1 MGNRISIHSNHQAI
15 LLYNSPRNKWED
27 KTDSISAMYEAYYYG
42 NRTGYDVYFRG
53 GSGKFFYPLEKVRIL
68 TKKQTID
75 IRKQDVYV
83 EGHQVIARQVDA
95 FEQGYYRVQSSVRNY
110 FGRQVRFKNNHYRE
124 IYRYF
129 KSLAQYANS
138 VAEENSPLSFL
149 SQSYLRLD
157 NDVPDS
163 VLSDYLQGNVRALTQ
178 KQRLILPFD
187 YNQSQAKAITSA
199 LQFNISVIEGPPGTG
214 KTQTILNLIANILY
228 SGKNCAV
235 ISNNNTAVENVYEKL
250 EEEKLEFLAARLGS
264 KTNVI
269 QFFETDQ
276 QDTLT
281 EFLKHKPLP
290 LTEKELK
297 QMDVLSQSIKKIQD
311 MEVETA
317 VLESQLIELQHEKR
331 YYELVSDNSLGLNVG
346 LSSAVYLSLL
356 LRLQEPRKLW
366 FYERWLMAFRL
377 RVKIRDKDIN
387 ALIRSVEQLYY
398 ISRTREITQ
407 QIESNKQ
414 YLKSQRKEQITK
426 ELQMLYR
433 KSLEH
438 HIHQYYSKQ
447 SVVTSFTAA
456 DYIQNYQEFI
466 QCYPV
471 VLSTTHSLLNNA
483 PRGFCFD
490 YLIIDEASQC
500 DLLSCTL
507 AMSCATNLVVVGDS
521 RQLQQIDEEM
531 LFEQSELLANQY
543 EVPQAYRYSSNSILK
558 SVKEAMKTVPTTL
571 LKEHYRCAPDIINF
585 CNKMFYDG
593 ELIAMTKNTGNHLQI
608 IKTVE
613 GNHARSNPSTN
624 GSGLYNQ
631 REIDEIADLV
641 RENNSK
647 SVGII
652 TPFRYQADLL
662 TQQIVSENVEADTI
676 HKFQGRQKEEVILS
690 FVVNSLDQDP
700 NKEKSRLYNFVTNE
714 KLLNVAISRGQKKVT
729 AIVADKVYHSENN
742 VISDFIKYAEY
753 LYGTKV
759 TKQST
764 ITSVFDLLYS
774 EQSNILLEKYK
785 NRPHEHI
792 TELLIC
798 ELIDNLLVDYYK
810 IGYAMHVRLSSIV
823 KTTDDFT
830 EDEQKYILHPWTHV
844 DFLFYN
850 KVSKQKL
857 FVLEVDGIKYHE
869 QDKKQAE
876 HDRIKDKILSVN
888 KIQVYR
894 FKTNQSKEKE
904 RLKEILNNF
913 DY

>member
-1 MGNRISIHSNHQAI
+1 MGNRISIHPNNQAV
-15 LLYNSPRNKWED
+15 LLYNSPRDKWED

-42 NRTGYDVYFRG
+42 NHTGYDIYFRG
-53 GSGKFFYPLEKVRIL
+53 GSGKFFYPHEKIKIL
-68 TKKQTID
+68 SKKQTID

-95 FEQGYYRVQSSVRNY
+95 FEQGYFRVQSSVRTY
-110 FGRQVRFKNNHYRE
+110 FGRQVSFKNNHYRE

-129 KSLAQYANS
+129 KSLAQNANS
-138 VAEENSPLSFL
+138 VAEENSPLDFL

-157 NDVPDS
+157 NEVPDS
-163 VLSDYLQGNVRALTQ
+163 VLSDYLQGIVRSLNP

-199 LQFNISVIEGPPGTG
+199 LQWNISVIEGPPGTG
-214 KTQTILNLIANILY
+214 KTQTIMNLIANILY

-264 KTNVI
+264 RTNVI

-276 QDTLT
+276 KDMLT
-281 EFLKHKPLP
+281 EFLRQKPLT

-297 QMDVLSQSIKKIQD
+297 QMDVLSQTIKRIQD
-311 MEVETA
+311 TEVETA

-331 YYELVSDNSLGLNVG
+331 YYELVTDNPLRMKDN
-346 LSSAVYLSLL
+346 LSSTIYLSLI
-356 LRLQEPRKLW
+356 LRLQESRKLW

-377 RVKIRDKDIN
+377 GLKRWN
-387 ALIRSVEQLYY
+387 ANLNDLIRSIEQLYY
-398 ISRTREITQ
+398 TSRTRELTQ
-407 QIESNKQ
+407 QIESNKR

-426 ELQMLYR
+426 ELQVLYR

-438 HIHQYYSKQ
+438 QIYQHYSKQ
-447 SVVTSFTAA
+447 PIREFTAN
-456 DYIQNYQEFI
+456 DYRQNFNEFL
-466 QCYPV
+466 QRYPV
-471 VLSTTHSLLNNA
+471 VLSTSHSLLNNA

-490 YLIIDEASQC
+490 YLIIDEASQG
-500 DLLSCTL
+500 DLLSSTL
-507 AMSCATNLVVVGDS
+507 AMSCANNLVVVGDS

-531 LFEQSELLANQY
+531 LFDQSELLANQY
-543 EVPQAYRYSSNSILK
+543 DVPQSYRYSSNSILK
-558 SVKEAMKTVPTTL
+558 SVKEAVKTVPTTL

-585 CNKMFYDG
+585 CNKMFYGG

-613 GNHARSNPSTN
+613 GNHARSNPKPN

-631 REIDEIADLV
+631 REIDEIADLL

-662 TQQIVSENVEADTI
+662 TQRFVSDTVEADTI

-690 FVVNSLDQDP
+690 FVVNALEQDP

-742 VISDFIKYAEY
+742 IISDFIKYAEY
-753 LYGTKV
+753 LYGTEV
-759 TKQST
+759 TKQSN

-785 NRPHEHI
+785 NRPNEHK
-792 TELLIC
+792 TELLMC
-798 ELIDNLLVDYYK
+798 ELIEKLLVDYNK
-810 IGYAMHVRLSSIV
+810 IGYAMHIRLGSIV
-823 KTTDDFT
+823 KTTDDFKV
-830 EDEQKYILHPWTHV
+830 EEQKYILHPWTHV

-857 FVLEVDGIKYHE
+857 FVLEIDGIKYHE

-876 HDRIKDKILSVN
+876 HDRIKDKVLLVN

-904 RLKEILNNF
+904 RLKEILNYY

>member
-1 MGNRISIHSNHQAI
+1 MNEGISIHQNNQAVI
-15 LLYNSPRNKWED
+15 LYNSSRDKWED
-27 KTDSISAMYEAYYYG
+27 RTDSILKISKAYLYG
-42 NRTGYDVYFRG
+42 NHTGYDVYFRG
-53 GSGKFFYPLEKVRIL
+53 GSGKFFYKLEKVKIL
-68 TKKQTID
+68 SKKQTID
-75 IRKQDVYV
+75 IQKQDVYV

-95 FEQGYYRVQSSVRNY
+95 FEQGYYRVLSTARSY
-110 FGRQVRFKNNHYRE
+110 FGTHVSFKNNQYKA

-129 KSLAQYANS
+129 KSLAQYANN

-149 SQSYLRLD
+149 SQSYLRLGSE
-157 NDVPDS
+157 VPDS
-163 VLSDYLQGNVRALTQ
+163 VLSDYLQGNVHSLNY
-178 KQRLILPFD
+178 KKRLILPFD
-187 YNQSQAKAITSA
+187 FNQSQAKAIKSA

-264 KTNVI
+264 KTNVL
-269 QFFETDQ
+269 QFFETDKF
-276 QDTLT
+276 DLLK
-281 EFLKHKPLP
+281 EFMGQNIIP
-290 LTEKELK
+290 LTETELK
-297 QMDVLSQSIKKIQD
+297 QMDELSQSIKIIQD
-311 MEVETA
+311 MEVDTA

-331 YYELVSDNSLGLNVG
+331 YYELVSENSLNLNVK
-346 LSSAVYLSLL
+346 LSSTVYLSLL

-377 RVKIRDKDIN
+377 RIKRWNTDIN
-387 ALIRSVEQLYY
+387 DLIRSVEQQYY
-398 ISRTREITQ
+398 ISRTKELTQ

-414 YLKSQRKEQITK
+414 YLKSQHKDKITK
-426 ELQMLYR
+426 ELQELYR
-433 KSLEH
+433 KSLEQ
-438 HIHQYYSKQ
+438 HIHQHYSEQ
-447 SVVTSFTAA
+447 AVITYSA
-456 DYIQNYQEFI
+456 DDYKHDFKGFLQR
-466 QCYPV
+466 YPV
-471 VLSTTHSLLNNA
+471 VLSTSQSLLNNA

-490 YLIIDEASQC
+490 YLIIDEASQG
-500 DLLSCTL
+500 DLLSSTL

-531 LFEQSELLANQY
+531 LFEQSEILANQY

-558 SVKEAMKTVPTTL
+558 SVKEAVKTVPTTL

-585 CNKMFYDG
+585 CNKMFYNG
-593 ELIAMTKNTGNHLQI
+593 ELVAMTKNTGKHLQV

-613 GNHARSNPSTN
+613 GNHARSNPNIN

-631 REIDEIADLV
+631 REIDEIASMLND
-641 RENNSK
+641 NDSK

-652 TPFRYQADLL
+652 SPFRYQADLL
-662 TQQIVSENVEADTI
+662 TRQFTSKNIEADTI
-676 HKFQGRQKEEVILS
+676 HKFQGRQKEEVIMS

-742 VISDFIKYAEY
+742 IISDFIKYAEY
-753 LYGTKV
+753 LYGNNATKE
-759 TKQST
+759 ST

-774 EQSNILLEKYK
+774 EQSKALLEKYK
-785 NRPHEHI
+785 NRPNEHK
-792 TELLIC
+792 TELLMC
-798 ELIDNLLVDYYK
+798 EMIDNLLVDYHK
-810 IGYAMHVRLSSIV
+810 IGYAMHIRLSSIV
-823 KTTDDFT
+823 KTTVEFT
-830 EDEQKYILHPWTHV
+830 EAEQKYIYHPWTHV

-850 KVSKQKL
+850 KVSKQIL

-876 HDRIKDKILSVN
+876 HDRIKDKVLIANNL
-888 KIQVYR
+888 QVHR

-904 RLKEILNNF
+904 RLNDILKAF

>member
-1 MGNRISIHSNHQAI
+1 MGNRIFINPNNQAV
-15 LLYNSPRNKWED
+15 LLYNSSRSKWED
-27 KTDSISAMYEAYYYG
+27 KTDSIFAIYNAFYYG
-42 NRTGYDVYFRG
+42 NHTGYDIYFHNG
-53 GSGKFFYPLEKVRIL
+53 NGKFFYPLEKVKIL
-68 TKKQTID
+68 SKKQTID

-83 EGHQVIARQVDA
+83 EGYQVIARQVDD
-95 FEQGYYRVQSSVRNY
+95 FGQGYYRVKSSVRTY
-110 FGRQVRFKNNHYRE
+110 FGKQVSFKSNHYKE

-138 VAEENSPLSFL
+138 VAEEKSPLSFL

-157 NDVPDS
+157 NEVPDA
-163 VLSDYLQGNVRALTQ
+163 VLSDYLQGNARSLNQ
-178 KQRLILPFD
+178 PERLILPFD
-187 YNQSQAKAITSA
+187 YNQSQVRAIKSA
-199 LQFNISVIEGPPGTG
+199 FQWNISIIEGPPGTG

-264 KTNVI
+264 KTNVL

-276 QDTLT
+276 QDFLT
-281 EFLKHKPLP
+281 EFLEQMLIP
-290 LTEKELK
+290 LTEKELER
-297 QMDVLSQSIKKIQD
+297 MDVLSETIRKIQD

-331 YYELVSDNSLGLNVG
+331 YYELVSENPLILNVG
-346 LSSAVYLSLL
+346 LSSDSYLSIL
-356 LRLQEPRKLW
+356 LRLQEPRKIW

-377 RVKIRDKDIN
+377 RLKKWNTDMN
-387 ALIRSVEQLYY
+387 ELIRSVEQQYY
-398 ISRTREITQ
+398 ISRTKELTR

-414 YLKSQRKEQITK
+414 YLKSQHKDQIK
-426 ELQMLYR
+426 KDLQVLYR
-433 KSLEH
+433 KSLEQ
-438 HIHQYYSKQ
+438 HIHLHYSKQ
-447 SVVTSFTAA
+447 TVKTYSA
-456 DYIQNYQEFI
+456 DDYKLDFKGFLQR
-466 QCYPV
+466 YPV
-471 VLSTTHSLLNNA
+471 VLSTSQSLLNNA

-490 YLIIDEASQC
+490 YLIIDEASQG
-500 DLLSCTL
+500 DLLSSTL

-531 LFEQSELLANQY
+531 LFDYSELLANKF

-558 SVKEAMKTVPTTL
+558 SVKEAVKAVPVTL

-585 CNKMFYDG
+585 CNKMFYNG

-613 GNHARSNPSTN
+613 GNHARSNPNAN

-631 REIDEIADLV
+631 REIDEITSLLND
-641 RENNSK
+641 NNSK

-662 TQQIVSENVEADTI
+662 ARQFALDTIEADTI

-742 VISDFIKYAEY
+742 IISDFIKYAEY
-753 LYGTKV
+753 LYGTDV
-759 TKQST
+759 TKEST

-785 NRPHEHI
+785 NRPDEHK
-792 TELLIC
+792 TELLMC
-798 ELIDNLLVDYYK
+798 EIIDSLLVDYNK

-823 KTTDDFT
+823 KTTNDFT
-830 EDEQKYILHPWTHV
+830 EAEQKYILHPWTHV

-876 HDRIKDKILSVN
+876 HDGIKDKILHAN
-888 KIQVYR
+888 NIPIYR
-894 FKTNQSKEKE
+894 FKTNQSNEKE
-904 RLKEILNNF
+904 RLKAILKDF

>member
-1 MGNRISIHSNHQAI
+1 MGESISIHPNNQAV
-15 LLYNSPRNKWED
+15 LLYNSPRDKWED
-27 KTDSISAMYEAYYYG
+27 KTDSISAIYEAYYYG
-42 NRTGYDVYFRG
+42 NHTGYDIYFRG
-53 GSGKFFYPLEKVRIL
+53 GSGKFFYPLEKVKIL
-68 TKKQTID
+68 SKKQTID
-75 IRKQDVYV
+75 IQKQDVYV
-83 EGHQVIARQVDA
+83 EGQRVIARQVDA
-95 FEQGYYRVQSSVRNY
+95 FGQGYYQVQSSVRTY
-110 FGRQVRFKNNHYRE
+110 FGKHVSFKNNHYKE

-138 VAEENSPLSFL
+138 VAEENSPLIFL
-149 SQSYLRLD
+149 SQSYMRLD
-157 NDVPDS
+157 NEVPDS
-163 VLSDYLQGNVRALTQ
+163 VLSEYLQGNVRSLTQ
-178 KQRLILPFD
+178 KERLILPFD
-187 YNQSQAKAITSA
+187 FNQSQAKAIKSA

-250 EEEKLEFLAARLGS
+250 EAEKLAFLAASLGNR
-264 KTNVI
+264 TNVM
-269 QFFETDQ
+269 QFFSNDQ
-276 QDTLT
+276 QDLLT
-281 EFLKHKPLP
+281 EFLEQKPLP
-290 LTEKELK
+290 LDEKELK
-297 QMDVLSQSIKKIQD
+297 RIDVLSETIRKIQD

-331 YYELVSDNSLGLNVG
+331 YYELVTDNSMSTKAG
-346 LSSAVYLSLL
+346 LSSVSYLSLI

-366 FYERWLMAFRL
+366 FYERWLIAFRL
-377 RVKIRDKDIN
+377 RLKRWDADISD
-387 ALIRSVEQLYY
+387 LIRSVEQLYY
-398 ISRTREITQ
+398 ISRTRELTQ

-414 YLKSQRKEQITK
+414 YLKSQHKDQITK
-426 ELQMLYR
+426 ELQVLYR
-433 KSLEH
+433 KSLEQ
-438 HIHQYYSKQ
+438 HIHQHYSKQ
-447 SVVTSFTAA
+447 SVNSFSAV
-456 DYIQNYQEFI
+456 DYKHNYQAFL
-466 QCYPV
+466 QRYPV
-471 VLSTTHSLLNNA
+471 VLSTSQSLLNNA

-490 YLIIDEASQC
+490 YLIIDEASQG
-500 DLLSCTL
+500 DLLSSTL

-531 LFEQSELLANQY
+531 LFEQSEILANQY
-543 EVPQAYRYSSNSILK
+543 DVPQAYRYSSNSILK
-558 SVKEAMKTVPTTL
+558 SVKEAVKTVPTTL

-585 CNKMFYDG
+585 CNKMFYNG
-593 ELIAMTKNTGNHLQI
+593 ELVAMTRNDRNHLQI
-608 IKTVE
+608 VKTVE
-613 GNHARSNPSTN
+613 GNHARSNPKPN

-631 REIDEIADLV
+631 REIDEIADLL
-641 RENNSK
+641 RENSSK

-662 TQQIVSENVEADTI
+662 TQQFTSKTVEADTI
-676 HKFQGRQKEEVILS
+676 HKFQGRQMEEVILS

-700 NKEKSRLYNFVTNE
+700 NKEKSRLYNFVTSE

-742 VISDFIKYAEY
+742 IISDFIKYAEY
-753 LYGTKV
+753 LYGNEV
-759 TKQST
+759 TKEST

-785 NRPHEHI
+785 NRPNEHK
-792 TELLIC
+792 TELLMC
-798 ELIDNLLVDYYK
+798 ELIDNLLVDYNK
-810 IGYAMHVRLSSIV
+810 IGYAMHIRLGSIV

-830 EDEQKYILHPWTHV
+830 EAEQKYILHPWTHV
-844 DFLFYN
+844 DFLFFN

-876 HDRIKDKILSVN
+876 HDRIKDKILLAN
-888 KIQVYR
+888 NIQIYR

-904 RLKEILNNF
+904 RLNDILKAF